1 MIRITLCILELLS
14 VAHFVMDTHQTHDD
28 DRVLTGELIII
39 MNILIFCS
47 NMDLVNWCPPKIC
60 FINIKEYF
68 ATLREIIQLYQGP

>member
-1 MIRITLCILELLS
+1 MIRIPLCILELLS
-14 VAHFVMDTHQTHDD
+14 VAHFVMDTHQT
-28 DRVLTGELIII
+28 RSSSSLTGELIII